1 MRISCT
7 STTNKWESIPSHP
20 SYLLWQAGYMQLHE
34 ELNRGLEAEIWCSFG
49 WMDFTHEG
57 MVIFFFVNHW
67 YIIQQSCFT
76 SDLIDDCSF
85 F

>member
-67 YIIQQSCFT
+67 YIIQQS
-76 SDLIDDCSF
+76 
-85 F
+85 